1 MLIQVAKPDPSC
13 VRDEISI
20 LGHRSIHKN
29 RSQEI
34 GRRECIGMVF
44 GSFLEFVA
52 GGLRRMSFDVLARKL
67 ALSDLTSKHKSSVRN
82 FDLR

>member
-52 GGLRRMSFDVLARKL
+52 GGLRRMSFGSQTRKL
-67 ALSDLTSKHKSSVRN
+67 ALSGLGSKPKLLMRN
-82 FDLR
+82 FDLS